1 MNNQYTF
8 VDSHLSFFYFLEG
21 DWMANFS
28 PAGCDFS
35 PGSERYSDRAE
46 IRHVITPSSKVH
58 NV

>member
-1 MNNQYTF
+1 
-8 VDSHLSFFYFLEG
+8 
-21 DWMANFS
+21 MANFS

-35 PGSERYSDRAE
+35 PGSERNSDRAE